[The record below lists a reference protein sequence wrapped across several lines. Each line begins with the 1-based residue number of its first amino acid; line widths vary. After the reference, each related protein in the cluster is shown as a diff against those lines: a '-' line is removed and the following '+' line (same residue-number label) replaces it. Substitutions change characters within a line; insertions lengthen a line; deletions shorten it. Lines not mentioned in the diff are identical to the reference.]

1 MSNTADSRFCID
13 ALSEAL
19 AAHGQPEI
27 FNTDQGSTF
36 TSQAFT
42 SVLEARGVTL
52 SMDGADQRSVGR
64 WIDNVF
70 IERFWRSL
78 KYEEVY
84 LHAYDDLRDAR
95 RRIERYLEYY
105 NHGRSHQS
113 LEGLTPE
120 QVYHHDS
127 AGALVPAIAHRSA
140 AVTSRPCS

>member
-1 MSNTADSRFCID
+1 M
-13 ALSEAL
+13 
-19 AAHGQPEI
+19 
-27 FNTDQGSTF
+27 
-36 TSQAFT
+36 
-42 SVLEARGVTL
+42 LEARGVTL

-127 AGALVPAIAHRSA
+127 AGALVPSLTARRRSPAGHARERTQGTKPPCPAHGVHR
-140 AVTSRPCS
+140 